1 MRSSLCS
8 LVPMRELW
16 ERELLCD
23 RCFVVT
29 FTQHRWFLVFYK
41 KIRLKED
48 KVWWKALAKISSR
61 LSHRV
66 CRRLS
71 SPVLLRKFTYWL
83 SESDRF
89 QTAGKEQRR
98 RFVRDYEGEH
108 DSTELTRDIF
118 ERPSRVGKGIPLS
131 SCKAPV
137 FHRFS
142 GMLTLVKTL

>member
-1 MRSSLCS
+1 MVSG
-8 LVPMRELW
+8 
-16 ERELLCD
+16 LL
-23 RCFVVT
+23 
-29 FTQHRWFLVFYK
+29 Q

-83 SESDRF
+83 NESDRF

-118 ERPSRVGKGIPLS
+118 ERPSRAGKGISLT